1 MTTLPIQT
9 KIHDRKHFTE
19 LLQKNTGLIVIKF
32 GADWC
37 GPCRTIESLVQSY
50 FDKCPPNVQCMIIDI
65 DECFDVYAYLKSKK
79 IVNGIPV
86 ILCYQKGNVTYV
98 PDDFVTGANPTEIAG
113 FFERCSGMIANT

>member
-9 KIHDRKHFTE
+9 KIHDRKHFSE
-19 LLQKNTGLIVIKF
+19 LLQQNPGLIVIKF

-50 FDKCPPNVQCMIIDI
+50 FDRCHPNVQCMIIDI

-79 IVNGIPV
+79 IVSGIPV
-86 ILCYQKGNVTYV
+86 ILCYQKGNVTYI
-98 PDDFVTGANPTEIAG
+98 PDDLVMGANPAEIAG
-113 FFERCSGMIANT
+113 FFERCAGMVATT